1 MPSVVLLTTL
11 DETTCMPFAW
21 AQDSSPDTASLAD
34 TEVSAASTSISP
46 HHNEQ
51 HLEYLMAGIHDMMS
65 SGDKHPAASP
75 RHVAAGAA
83 GGRPSPMPDT
93 LQGLGL
99 SFNAQYYA
107 PGESSTAA
115 IRKAAP
121 RPAPA
126 PPFCCSRGD
135 SAFARPSP
143 TSF

>member
-1 MPSVVLLTTL
+1 LACQIHAERVALCCFHLTTPN
-11 DETTCMPFAW
+11 DVRAVCV
-21 AQDSSPDTASLAD
+21 AQDSSPDTASVAD

-65 SGDKHPAASP
+65 SGDKHPAGSP

-83 GGRPSPMPDT
+83 GGRPNPMPDT

-121 RPAPA
+121 Q
-126 PPFCCSRGD
+126 PPNLLF
-135 SAFARPSP
+135 PW
-143 TSF
+143 